1 MTRLDDYLWP
11 LHHGVWEVVVAKT
24 SVLEPLGRGWKKSA
38 LNIPTPGTIASYRNG
53 QYHAHETRDE
63 WKVHIDRYDPDV
75 HPLLHIVDD
84 APLLLMIAGTVG
96 TLIHE
101 ARAHPGDDTDR
112 ICKEQQ
118 VSWQRQVLIGV
129 AFLLVGAHIISEPL
143 QFFSGITQIIIPLF
157 LFGLGVVILWKSLE
171 AWSSGSDYG
180 EGIVQGICIMGAG
193 GIAAFLP
200 DLLWSL
206 VILTVLGVWSCASA
220 VILLAQSFKG
230 RNALPENFFGRIV
243 IGGCSLLFALLLF
256 IVPQAVMVLLI
267 ELLGIIAVLSG
278 LVLVIN
284 GLRLREWMKTG

>member
-1 MTRLDDYLWP
+1 
-11 LHHGVWEVVVAKT
+11 
-24 SVLEPLGRGWKKSA
+24 
-38 LNIPTPGTIASYRNG
+38 
-53 QYHAHETRDE
+53 
-63 WKVHIDRYDPDV
+63 
-75 HPLLHIVDD
+75 
-84 APLLLMIAGTVG
+84 MIAGTVG

-112 ICKEQQ
+112 IFEEQQ

-143 QFFSGITQIIIPLF
+143 VFFSGITQIIIPLF

-171 AWSSGSDYG
+171 ARSGGSDYG

-256 IVPQAVMVLLI
+256 IVPQAGMVLLI
-267 ELLGIIAVLSG
+267 ELLGIIAVLVG
-278 LVLVIN
+278 LVLVVN

>member
-1 MTRLDDYLWP
+1 MIFFGPCTTVSGKWSSQKHQFQSP
-11 LHHGVWEVVVAKT
+11 LARDGKNPRSMSPRPA
-24 SVLEPLGRGWKKSA
+24 PLPVTETASSMRVRRGTNGKS
-38 LNIPTPGTIASYRNG
+38 ISIA
-53 QYHAHETRDE
+53 
-63 WKVHIDRYDPDV
+63 IDPDV
-75 HPLLHIVDD
+75 HPLLHIIDD

-101 ARAHPGDDTDR
+101 APAHPVDDTER
-112 ICKEQQ
+112 IFKEQQ

-143 QFFSGITQIIIPLF
+143 QFFSGIPDHHPAVPVRSQGSYPLE
-157 LFGLGVVILWKSLE
+157 KSSGP
-171 AWSSGSDYG
+171 SSGSDYG

-200 DLLWSL
+200 DMLWSL

-230 RNALPENFFGRIV
+230 RNSLPENFFGRIV

-256 IVPQAVMVLLI
+256 IVPQPGWFSLSNYWALLPCSP
-267 ELLGIIAVLSG
+267 GWFLS
-278 LVLVIN
+278 
-284 GLRLREWMKTG
+284 